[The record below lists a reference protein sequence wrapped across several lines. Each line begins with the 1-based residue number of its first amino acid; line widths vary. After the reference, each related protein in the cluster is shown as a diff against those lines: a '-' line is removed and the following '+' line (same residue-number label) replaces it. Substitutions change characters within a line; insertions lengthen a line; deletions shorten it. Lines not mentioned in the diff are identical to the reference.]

1 MGSLRRALN
10 VVSMAGE
17 RSFSMTSNGTF
28 RAPNELDEQELA
40 SAILP
45 RPRTRFPIGSTPR
58 RAASDGGAL
67 LRQKR
72 GQKDWAEDNL
82 FPRYRDDP
90 DPGDWGEPI
99 RSSMDEQQAEEDWDV
114 EDAANNR
121 DVQVM
126 FTIPKS
132 RLRVV
137 NATDTDR
144 LSTRSASE
152 SQVSRSG
159 SHRSIS
165 AGAVRPQGSVRTLR
179 AKFEGQSEK
188 GALPSTAEEAGATAG
203 EETRW
208 EEKEKDT

>member
-1 MGSLRRALN
+1 
-10 VVSMAGE
+10 
-17 RSFSMTSNGTF
+17 
-28 RAPNELDEQELA
+28 
-40 SAILP
+40 
-45 RPRTRFPIGSTPR
+45 
-58 RAASDGGAL
+58 
-67 LRQKR
+67 
-72 GQKDWAEDNL
+72 
-82 FPRYRDDP
+82 
-90 DPGDWGEPI
+90 
-99 RSSMDEQQAEEDWDV
+99 V
-114 EDAANNR
+114 EDAANKR

-165 AGAVRPQGSVRTLR
+165 ASAGAIRQQGSVRTLR

-188 GALPSTAEEAGATAG
+188 GSLPSTAEEAGATAG
-203 EETRW
+203 EESRW